1 MIKMRESTRQ
11 FLERYSDKIEDIKG
25 LLTLGRSMLK
35 DFEYVDLL
43 LTLESSDINIDE
55 SDIFNLNYDKHV
67 VTWETND
74 TLIYNFYN
82 DLDKNNL
89 AEKKTFVG
97 LDNLT
102 RSDFVKKFRS
112 QHGQKTDVFILNNG
126 LHRENYKLNNLV
138 DIFTTINEDDNNL
151 EVHAKLR
158 DNHNNPLIIRTII
171 RIGHFYDNVGY
182 GWNQQR
188 FKDRLD
194 YIIRVIEDTIY

>member
-1 MIKMRESTRQ
+1 MRESTRQ
-11 FLERYSDKIEDIKG
+11 FLERYSDKIDDTKE

-43 LTLESSDINIDE
+43 LTLESSDIQIDG
-55 SDIFNLNYDKHV
+55 SYIFNSNYNKHV

-74 TLIYNFYN
+74 TLIHTFYD

-89 AEKKTFVG
+89 AKKKTFAG

-102 RSDFVKKFRS
+102 RRDFVKKFKE
-112 QHGQKTDVFILNNG
+112 QNGQKADVFILNSG
-126 LHRENYKLNNLV
+126 LARENYRLNDSV
-138 DIFTTINEDDNNL
+138 DIFTVINEDDNNL

-158 DNHNNPLIIRTII
+158 DNHNNALIIRTII
-171 RIGHFYDNVGY
+171 RIGHFYDHVGY

-194 YIIRVIEDTIY
+194 YLTRIIQDIIS